1 MTNKF
6 EPPIIPHDQLNPR
19 LWANDVLKPEVQVAL
34 LRIAREFFKFLEIDT
49 KITDIVISG
58 SQANYNYTSHSDI
71 DLHLIVPMED
81 IQCDEPIEAL
91 FDTKRK
97 LWKAKHT
104 IDIYGIAVECYAEDQ
119 ANPAVSSSY
128 SLLSN
133 KWINRPDASKVDYN
147 RAQVEQS
154 VNTWTTLINHAVA
167 SQDLKELQK
176 LTELLM
182 TYRKVGLKQQGEF
195 GSANLTFKS
204 LRNSGTL
211 EQLHLA
217 LNQTKDSDLGLD

>member
-1 MTNKF
+1 MTRF
-6 EPPIIPHDQLNPR
+6 EPPIEPHKELNPR
-19 LWANDVLKPEVQVAL
+19 LWQGDDLKPEVQVAL
-34 LRIAREFFKFLEIDT
+34 LRIAREFYKFLEIDT
-49 KITDIVISG
+49 KINDIVISG

-71 DLHLIVPMED
+71 DLHLIVPMGD
-81 IQCDEPIEAL
+81 IACDEPIEAL

-128 SLLSN
+128 SLLTN
-133 KWINRPDASKVDYN
+133 QWIRSPDSSRVEYN
-147 RAQVEQS
+147 RSEVKRLVQV
-154 VNTWTTLINHAVA
+154 WTTLINHAVQ
-167 SQDLKELQK
+167 SRDLKELQK

-182 TYRKVGLKQQGEF
+182 TYRKAGLAKQGEF
-195 GSANLTFKS
+195 GPANLTFKS

-217 LNQTKDSDLGLD
+217 LNHTQDQNLSLD